1 MPNLAFKF
9 IPFPLQGRLKFLEL
23 RLYLHNRLLLLIQYL
38 LNHSFI
44 VLHLRILLSQHLD
57 FILQH
62 LNFLLIATMFLVF
75 GFLISRHHLILSSD
89 IVKVDFEELHLIL
102 RIDTLFVRS
111 LDFVKIALNRSLKM
125 LLVRDQVGFILFEF
139 LNEDVSLV

>member
-1 MPNLAFKF
+1 
-9 IPFPLQGRLKFLEL
+9 
-23 RLYLHNRLLLLIQYL
+23 
-38 LNHSFI
+38 
-44 VLHLRILLSQHLD
+44 
-57 FILQH
+57 
-62 LNFLLIATMFLVF
+62 MFLVF

-139 LNEDVSLV
+139 LNEDMSLV